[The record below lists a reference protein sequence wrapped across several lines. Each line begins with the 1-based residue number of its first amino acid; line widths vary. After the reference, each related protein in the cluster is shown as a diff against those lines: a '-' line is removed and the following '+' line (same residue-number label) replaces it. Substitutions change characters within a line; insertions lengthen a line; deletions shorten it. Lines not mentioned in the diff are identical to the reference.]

1 MLILTGKLVIMQKTL
16 SAFDKVIENC
26 RTLFRKKLDDYGTSW
41 RILRPLSLTDQ
52 IFIKARRLRS
62 IEEKEVQKVDESPS
76 EDLKAIINYGLI
88 ALIQLKRKFS
98 KDTELSLQEALDD
111 YDKEIEKIKTLMIRK
126 NHDYGEAWRDMR
138 QSSMTDMILQK
149 LLRLRQIEDKKITP
163 SISEGP
169 EGHYM
174 DIVNYAIFALILEDE
189 PSTKKL
195 SS

>member
-1 MLILTGKLVIMQKTL
+1 MLILRGKLAILQKTL
-16 SAFDKVIENC
+16 SAFDKVMESC
-26 RTLFRKKLDDYGTSW
+26 RTLFKKKLDDYGTSW

-62 IEEKEVQKVDESPS
+62 IEEKEVQKINESPS

-88 ALIQLKRKFS
+88 ALIQLKKEFS

-111 YDKEIEKIKTLMIRK
+111 YDREAEKVKALMINK

-138 QSSMTDMILQK
+138 RSSMTDMILQK
-149 LLRLRQIEDKKITP
+149 ILRLRQIEDKKINP
-163 SISEGP
+163 SVSEGP

-174 DIVNYAIFALILEDE
+174 DIINYAIFALILEGVS
-189 PSTKKL
+189 STKKL